1 MIRGGLIL
9 AVVGCALLM
18 APSFARAQNRGNFD
32 PAQFRER
39 RLTQIKEQLGATDE
53 EWKVLS
59 PKIEKVM
66 TAQFAGFGGGRG
78 GRGGN
83 GGGNA
88 DNQPQTPV
96 AKASADLRATLANK
110 DAPADEIKAKLAALR
125 DAREKVK
132 ADLQASQKELKE
144 ILTQRQE
151 AVLVTNGMLE

>member
-1 MIRGGLIL
+1 
-9 AVVGCALLM
+9 M

-66 TAQFAGFGGGRG
+66 TAQFAGFGGRGGGRG
-78 GRGGN
+78 GPGGGN

-96 AKASADLRATLANK
+96 AKASADLRAALADK
-110 DAPADEIKAKLAALR
+110 DATADDIKAKLAALR